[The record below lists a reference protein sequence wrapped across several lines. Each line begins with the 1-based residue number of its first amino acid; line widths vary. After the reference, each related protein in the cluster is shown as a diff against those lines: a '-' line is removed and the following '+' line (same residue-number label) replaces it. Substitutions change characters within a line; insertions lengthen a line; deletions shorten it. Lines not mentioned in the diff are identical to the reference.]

1 MKVQDFPGGWYA
13 DALPGGEFV
22 VLITGSHLET
32 HRGRVELY
40 RGQNLLFPRCTTVGG
55 WRFAGQMHVDGRNVE
70 WRDGH
75 WTVLGTSYGVSPVIY
90 DRAGVLHQNVP
101 ANGSQGFRYVDDA
114 GRIWTGDETYH
125 RPDLQ
130 VHEYTV
136 LSGGIVVGQDSR
148 SERAIIVGPDGVRRV
163 WTDGR
168 PRFIRASRDGDRIA
182 LAAWREARRDAYI
195 LWLTVAEIATLPL
208 ADTHTPQPPP
218 PPPPSV
224 PEPTPEPAPMPVA
237 VDEIDLSA
245 VTFLHT
251 DIREWPITSKLTD
264 VELPERGKR
273 GVRCKH
279 TKAGQWPVSEG
290 AEGVLWILAQVGGRW
305 YAATCEWLR
314 PGQTFKPTLDA
325 ENIGAHTKVEP
336 LASWTPQPGE
346 IVGLMVSTTGGR
358 DKKRH
363 TVAERS
369 QVVRAIWPGA
379 VQQPQPEPVPVP
391 TPEPT
396 PEPAPTP
403 PPACDL
409 SALSARL
416 DLLREEYGLLSDAYM
431 AVSQELSA
439 LRTVCEAERPI
450 EINAGW
456 LGTLRGMVGRPKA

>member
-32 HRGRVELY
+32 HRGRVELFA
-40 RGQNLLFPRCTTVGG
+40 GQNLLFPRCTNVGTF
-55 WRFAGQMHVDGRNVE
+55 RFAGQLHHDGQNAE
-70 WRDGH
+70 WRSDIG
-75 WTVLGTSYGVSPVIY
+75 WWRVGPSYGVSPVIY
-90 DRAGVLHQNVP
+90 DFQGRLHQSSP
-101 ANGSQGFRYVDDA
+101 ATGSQGFRYVREDGTIA
-114 GRIWTGDETYH
+114 TGDQTYFD
-125 RPDLQ
+125 PALGLN
-130 VHEYTV
+130 EYTV
-136 LSGGIVVGQDSR
+136 LPGGIVVGQDHTSR
-148 SERAIIVGPDGVRRV
+148 RSILVYQGQRRV
-163 WTDGR
+163 IADGGG
-168 PRFIRASRDGDRIA
+168 RFIRATRDGDRIA
-182 LAAWREARRDAYI
+182 IAMWRELKRDALI

-208 ADTHTPQPPP
+208 ADTHTPPPPP

-279 TKAGQWPVSEG
+279 TKAGKWPVSEG
-290 AEGVLWILAQVGGRW
+290 AEGVLWILAQIGGRW

-358 DKKRH
+358 EKKRH
-363 TVAERS
+363 TVPERS
-369 QVVRAIWPGA
+369 QVVRVIWPGA

-416 DLLREEYGLLSDAYM
+416 DLLREEYELLSDAYM
-431 AVSQELSA
+431 AVSQELAA